1 MKRNSLFL
9 LILICSSIYFIATSS
24 SNGRATAA
32 NAGNTG
38 APGESQVC
46 GNCHNGGAY
55 GMVNLSI
62 QVFIQGTN
70 TPVTAYIPGN
80 TYDVRVTVQNSTGN
94 PAGYG
99 FQLTC
104 LTTPGNSPLAGYTN
118 LASNVKQKTVLVGAV
133 AGRTYV
139 EHNGVLPN
147 NQFNFSWTAP
157 AAGTGSVRMYSAGNA
172 VNGTGGTGSDNG
184 GSTSLTLTEA
194 QQLSIASTSTNP
206 SCAGGSNGTISINI
220 TSGNAPY
227 SYLWNDG
234 NNQEDRNNLSAG
246 NYSVAITD
254 NAGQVQNLS
263 FEIEDPQAIEA
274 QFAFN
279 DAAFFGGTG
288 SFSILGISGGNPPY
302 TTSLSPQA
310 DIDQLPVGDYVLTV
324 TDESNCTNSFEF
336 TISSPADLEVESNV
350 QDISCAGAADGEIS
364 PEISGGVPP
373 YGWQWADGDFNL
385 SRDFLSAGDYSLTIT
400 DAVGYSKE
408 FSFTITEP
416 QPLSVETALVP
427 ISCFGG
433 LAQITL
439 TATGGSGVYTG
450 DGIFEVPA
458 GEFEALIFDSNN
470 CSDAVQLTIEQPEQI
485 VVDYLT
491 QPISCTGE
499 TGMISFTV
507 SGGVEPFIQ
516 TFSDESISSPGLYNF
531 EFIDANNCTSIID
544 VNVPAIDGFE
554 INSVIENI
562 ACFNDCDGEIVLS
575 VTGAQGV
582 ASFAW
587 SDGATSQERFDLCP
601 GTYLVSVIDE
611 NNCTITSSYTITQP
625 EQLVLGNFQIIQST
639 ATGVEINI
647 PVSGGTE
654 PYSYAWTT
662 GESSSNALIPY
673 NENHNVTVT
682 DANGCEV
689 TNDAN
694 FFFLNLE
701 ETSLAAPKIYPNPA
715 TEFITIENVAVSSTV
730 QIYDMTGR
738 MILNEIVTS
747 SQIQLDINTLDQG
760 NYIVRIKSE
769 NIEYTYRM
777 NVR

>member
-9 LILICSSIYFIATSS
+9 LILICSSVYFIATSS

-38 APGESQVC
+38 APSESQVC

-55 GMVNLSI
+55 GAVNLSI
-62 QVFIQGTN
+62 QVFIQGTT
-70 TPVTAYIPGN
+70 TPVTSYIPGN

-118 LASNVKQKTVLVGAV
+118 LATNVKQKTVLVGAV

-194 QQLSIASTSTNP
+194 QQLSASGSSSNP
-206 SCAGGSNGTISINI
+206 TCAGGSNGSINI
-220 TSGNAPY
+220 NIASGNAPY
-227 SYLWNDG
+227 TFLWNDG
-234 NNQEDRNNLSAG
+234 NAQEDRTNLTAG
-246 NYSVAITD
+246 NYSVSITD

-263 FEIEDPQAIEA
+263 FELEEPNQIEA

-279 DAAFFGGTG
+279 DAPFFGGTG
-288 SFSILGISGGNPPY
+288 WFSILGISGGNPPY
-302 TTSLSPQA
+302 TTSVSPQG
-310 DIDQLPVGDYVLTV
+310 DLDQLPAGDYIFTV
-324 TDESNCTNSFEF
+324 TDESNCTSSFEF
-336 TISSPADLEVESNV
+336 TISSPADLEVEANV
-350 QDISCAGAADGEIS
+350 VDVSCAGASDGQIS
-364 PEISGGVPP
+364 LVSSGGVPP
-373 YGWQWADGDFNL
+373 YNWQWADGDFDINR
-385 SRDFLSAGDYSLTIT
+385 SFLFPGNYSLTIT
-400 DAVGYSKE
+400 DDVGYSKD
-408 FSFTITEP
+408 FSFTILEP
-416 QPLSVETALVP
+416 QPLSVQTEIVP
-427 ISCFGG
+427 ISCFGEE
-433 LAQITL
+433 AQITV
-439 TATGGSGVYTG
+439 TATGGNGSYAGV
-450 DGIFEVPA
+450 GIYNVPA
-458 GEFEALIFDSNN
+458 GPFEAMIVDQRN
-470 CSDAVQLTIEQPEQI
+470 CSEIVQLTIEQPEQI
-485 VVDYLT
+485 VIDYLT
-491 QPISCTGE
+491 QPISCTGQ

-507 SGGVEPFIQ
+507 SGGVQPFIQ
-516 TFSDESISSPGLYNF
+516 TFSDESISSPGLYNYV
-531 EFIDANNCTSIID
+531 FIDANNCSSSID

-554 INSVIENI
+554 INAAVENI
-562 ACFNDCDGEIVLS
+562 ACFNDCDGEIVLG

-587 SDGATSQERFDLCP
+587 SDGVTGQERFDLCP
-601 GTYLVSVIDE
+601 GTYLVSITDE
-611 NNCTITSSYTITQP
+611 NNCTISSSYTITQP
-625 EQLVLGNFQIIQST
+625 EQLLLGNFQIIQST
-639 ATGVEINI
+639 ATGVEISI

-662 GESSSNALIPY
+662 GDNTSTALIPY
-673 NENHNVTVT
+673 DENHNVIVS

-701 ETSLAAPKIYPNPA
+701 ESSLYSPKIYPNPA
-715 TEFITIENVAVSSTV
+715 SEFITIENAALGSAVR
-730 QIYDMTGR
+730 IYDMTGR
-738 MILNEIVTS
+738 VVLNEITTS
-747 SQIQLDINTLDQG
+747 QQTQLDLIQLEQG
-760 NYIVRIKSE
+760 NYIVKIITDRK
-769 NIEYTYRM
+769 EYTYRM